1 MISHE
6 NEVMTLLGVA
16 TVILLV
22 LISNFTELPTW
33 ITIAVVIVLGV
44 LIPQFISRK
53 EE

>member
-6 NEVMTLLGVA
+6 NEVMILLGVA

-22 LISNFTELPTW
+22 STSTFTDLPTW
-33 ITIAVVIVLGV
+33 ITIAVVIVVGV
-44 LIPQFISRK
+44 LIPQFISWK

>member
-6 NEVMTLLGVA
+6 NEVMILLGVA

-22 LISNFTELPTW
+22 SISSFTDLPTW
-33 ITIAVVIVLGV
+33 ITIPVVIVVGV

>member
-6 NEVMTLLGVA
+6 NEVMILLGVA

-22 LISNFTELPTW
+22 SISSFTDLPTW
-33 ITIAVVIVLGV
+33 VTIAVVIVLGV

>member
-1 MISHE
+1 MI
-6 NEVMTLLGVA
+6 LLGVT

-22 LISNFTELPTW
+22 SISRFTDLPTW
-33 ITIAVVIVLGV
+33 MTIAVVIVVGV